1 MVPDAAKNEMFQAET
16 QPAAEVDHPLVTN
29 KSFVSCVISHTDED
43 PSPNFH
49 TFEAQKPDQEEI
61 LEQFSIDGD
70 QIEINLSN
78 VANAAEHA
86 EPKQKT
92 KLEIKVEDCLKQFYT
107 LMNESAEEQGLKM
120 SHFNVAHGMH
130 NESNYSTAFDM
141 AKLSCYAMTKPLFRR
156 VVNEQVHECPSK
168 EFKDH
173 LYKWENTNQLLKEG
187 YSGIKT
193 GITPSA
199 GPCLSASTTKD
210 GYNVVVVVLSCCS
223 MESRWYEVPKLV
235 NWGVKKILKINS
247 SSLRPKMK
255 KKLIKSLC
263 YL

>member
-1 MVPDAAKNEMFQAET
+1 
-16 QPAAEVDHPLVTN
+16 VTN
-29 KSFVSCVISHTDED
+29 KSFASCILSNTDEPD

-49 TFEAQKPDQEEI
+49 TFEAPKADQDEV

-78 VANAAEHA
+78 VPTQTDNV

-92 KLEIKVEDCLKQFYT
+92 RLELKVEECLKEFYK
-107 LMNESAEEQGLKM
+107 LMNETAEEQGLKM

-130 NESNYSTAFDM
+130 NDNNYSTAFDI

-156 VVNEQVHECPSK
+156 VVNEQVRECASTQV
-168 EFKDH
+168 KDH
-173 LYKWENTNQLLKEG
+173 VYKWENTNQLLKEG

-199 GPCLSASTTKD
+199 GPCLSACTKKD

-235 NWGVKKILKINS
+235 NWGVKKIIKIN
-247 SSLRPKMK
+247 
-255 KKLIKSLC
+255 
-263 YL
+263 

>member
-1 MVPDAAKNEMFQAET
+1 VLLIENT
-16 QPAAEVDHPLVTN
+16 LNTN
-29 KSFVSCVISHTDED
+29 KSFVSCINSHTDEND

-49 TFEAQKPDQEEI
+49 TFDGRQADKEEN

-78 VANAAEHA
+78 VPNIVDHA
-86 EPKQKT
+86 EPKYKT
-92 KLEIKVEDCLKQFYT
+92 KLEIKVDECLKQFYN
-107 LMNESAEEQGLKM
+107 LMNETAEEQGLKM
-120 SHFNVAHGMH
+120 SHFNVSHGMH
-130 NESNYSTAFDM
+130 NENNYSTAYDI
-141 AKLSCYAMTKPLFRR
+141 AKLSCYAMTKPFFSR
-156 VVNEQVHECPSK
+156 VVNEQVHECQST
-168 EFKDH
+168 EFKDNV
-173 LYKWENTNQLLKEG
+173 YKWENTNQLLKEG

-235 NWGVKKILKINS
+235 NWGVKKIIKIN
-247 SSLRPKMK
+247 
-255 KKLIKSLC
+255 
-263 YL
+263 